1 MVRKV
6 REGGW
11 RWKCCW
17 DAETVIQAAERGTDT
32 YECTHTNIASH
43 GGEGAEGTGTLHTSL
58 RVAWPAHGGLV
69 RPSRPCDQAEEKAK
83 RGRWWSGVSQA
94 GQAWTD
100 WGEGCHWWAGEA
112 GLSQGGHTEAVPVS
126 SHHQAVSVRVTEDK
140 HPWVE
145 WVTLRHSVL
154 VVCWEFILERS
165 ENRGWLLFESV
176 YYGD

>member
-58 RVAWPAHGGLV
+58 RVAWPAQGGLV

-83 RGRWWSGVSQA
+83 RGRWWSEPGGPGLDWLGWRLSLVSWWGRPEPGWTQWGSASVLSSPGSQCPSHRGQTSVSGVS
-94 GQAWTD
+94 G
-100 WGEGCHWWAGEA
+100 
-112 GLSQGGHTEAVPVS
+112 
-126 SHHQAVSVRVTEDK
+126 
-140 HPWVE
+140 
-145 WVTLRHSVL
+145 VTLRHTVL
-154 VVCWEFILERS
+154 VVCWEFIVERS